1 MDKSRSLPKNKGVVQ
16 RFCRLKVYRNLSDY
30 KARAKAIVTVGTF
43 DGVHVGHQKL
53 LSTINR
59 IAEQE
64 EGESVLLTFSPHPRL
79 VLFPDDNDLKLLTT
93 LNERI
98 DRLRKS
104 GLNHLIIHP
113 FSIRFSRIT
122 ALDYVSDILV
132 KQLGVHKL
140 VIGYDHHFGR
150 NREGNLE
157 YLKNIA
163 PQYDFEVIEIPA
175 QEIQDVNV
183 SSTKIR
189 NALLEGNIERA
200 TKYLGYEYGIDG
212 SVVAGQ
218 KIGRTMG
225 FPTANIKPD
234 DVYKLIPGNGVYAVM
249 LRIDEEWHKG
259 MANIGTRPT
268 VTESADIVIE
278 VHVFNFDRDIYGKKI
293 RVIFVKRLRDELK
306 FENLAS
312 LAQQMENDA
321 DDTKSALADRSLDF
335 MD

>member
-1 MDKSRSLPKNKGVVQ
+1 M
-16 RFCRLKVYRNLSDY
+16 KVYRNLSDY
-30 KARAKAIVTVGTF
+30 KPRAKAIVTVGTF
-43 DGVHVGHQKL
+43 DGVHIGHQKL
-53 LSTINR
+53 LSTINK

-98 DRLRKS
+98 ERLRKS

-113 FSIRFSRIT
+113 FSVRFSRIT
-122 ALDYVSDILV
+122 ALDYVNEILV
-132 KQLGVHKL
+132 NQLGVHKL
-140 VIGYDHHFGR
+140 VLGYDHHFGR

-157 YLKNIA
+157 YLKGIA
-163 PQYDFEVIEIPA
+163 PDYDFEVIEIPA

-212 SVVAGQ
+212 SVVRGE
-218 KIGRTMG
+218 KLGRTMG

-234 DVYKLIPGNGVYAVM
+234 DPYKLIPGNGVYAVM
-249 LRIDEEWHKG
+249 LSIGDVWHKG

-268 VTESADIVIE
+268 VTESANVVIE
-278 VHVFNFDRDIYGKKI
+278 VHVFNFDKDIYDKKT
-293 RVIFVKRLRDELK
+293 RVVFVKRLRDEVK
-306 FENLAS
+306 FESLAS
-312 LAQQMENDA
+312 LAQQMANDA
-321 DDTKSALADRSLDF
+321 DDTKAALADLPPDF

>member
-1 MDKSRSLPKNKGVVQ
+1 M
-16 RFCRLKVYRNLSDY
+16 KVYRNLSDY
-30 KARAKAIVTVGTF
+30 KPRTKAIVTVGTF

-53 LSTINR
+53 LSTINK

-64 EGESVLLTFSPHPRL
+64 EGDSVLLTFSPHPRL

-98 DRLRKS
+98 ERLRKS

-113 FSIRFSRIT
+113 FSVRFSRVT
-122 ALDYVSDILV
+122 ALDYVSEILV
-132 KQLGVHKL
+132 DQLGVHKL

-157 YLKNIA
+157 YLKSIA
-163 PQYDFEVIEIPA
+163 PEYDFEVIEIPA

-189 NALLEGNIERA
+189 TALLEGNIERA

-212 SVVAGQ
+212 SVVHGE
-218 KIGRTMG
+218 KLGRTMG

-234 DVYKLIPGNGVYAVM
+234 DPYKLIPGNGVYAVM
-249 LRIDEEWHKG
+249 LRIDDVWHKG

-268 VTESADIVIE
+268 VTESVNVVIE
-278 VHVFNFDRDIYGKKI
+278 VHLFNFDKDIYGKKI
-293 RVIFVKRLRDELK
+293 RVVFVKRLRDEVK

-321 DDTKSALADRSLDF
+321 DDTQTALADRPLDF